1 MNNQKGQSTVE
12 FALILPLFLMIL
24 FGAIYGGM
32 MFYDFW
38 QVQSETDMMARKA
51 MFDIAENG
59 ETFPN
64 KENIINQAKDN
75 LKNRDGKL
83 ELTAYKIET
92 VDFEDLTSTSTEV
105 TAKIEIERK
114 NDIPSIVANLLPE
127 ELPFKSSM
135 PIMQ

>member
-1 MNNQKGQSTVE
+1 MNRQKGQSTVE
-12 FALILPLFLMIL
+12 FALILPLFLMIT
-24 FGAIYGGM
+24 FATIYGGM

-64 KENIINQAKDN
+64 KEKIINQAKDN
-75 LKNRDGKL
+75 LKNSDGKL
-83 ELTAYKIET
+83 ELTAYKVKT
-92 VDFEDLTSTSTEV
+92 VSFDDPTSTEV

-114 NDIPSIVANLLPE
+114 NDIPSIVANLLSKD
-127 ELPFKSSM
+127 LTFTSSM

>member
-1 MNNQKGQSTVE
+1 
-12 FALILPLFLMIL
+12 
-24 FGAIYGGM
+24 

-38 QVQSETDMMARKA
+38 QVQSETDDMARKA

-64 KENIINQAKDN
+64 KENIINQAKKN

-83 ELTAYKIET
+83 ELTAYKIKT
-92 VDFEDLTSTSTEV
+92 VDFEDLNFEDLTSTSTEV

-127 ELPFKSSM
+127 ELPFTSSM
-135 PIMQ
+135 PIMK

>member
-59 ETFPN
+59 ETFSN
-64 KENIINQAKDN
+64 KETIINQAKDN
-75 LKNRDGKL
+75 LKNSDGKL
-83 ELTAYKIET
+83 ELTAYKVKT
-92 VDFEDLTSTSTEV
+92 VSFDDPSSTKV
-105 TAKIEIERK
+105 TAKIQIERK
-114 NDIPSIVANLLPE
+114 NDIPSIVANLLSS
-127 ELPFKSSM
+127 ELTFTSSM

>member
-1 MNNQKGQSTVE
+1 MNRQKGQSTVE
-12 FALILPLFLMIL
+12 FALIIPIFLMLL

-38 QVQSETDMMARKA
+38 QVQSETDDMARKA

-64 KENIINQAKDN
+64 KEDIINQAKKN

-83 ELTAYKIET
+83 ELTAYKIKT
-92 VDFEDLTSTSTEV
+92 VDFKDLTSTEV

-127 ELPFKSSM
+127 ELPFTSSM
-135 PIMQ
+135 PIMK